1 MGTWQQQASN
11 LNLNLL
17 LASTTRLHC
26 TSAAQTQTHKETA
39 KKERVQIVRFI
50 RTDWIATA
58 PYCPHHRALSGD
70 ERLSRTSERSQVAS
84 AFKIFKWPAQLLHKR
99 EVPRFHDSVPPL
111 LRTRACVLVPLPRII
126 SSWRTSPFRRRSART
141 GSEQWRHRCGC
152 GRKAKAQAAL
162 FWIYSS
168 LDQNLM
174 RTMRPV
180 CLQVRWKWM
189 QLLCILRW
197 VLHITLA
204 YCILN

>member
-1 MGTWQQQASN
+1 MLPPHAY
-11 LNLNLL
+11 
-17 LASTTRLHC
+17 
-26 TSAAQTQTHKETA
+26 TA
-39 KKERVQIVRFI
+39 HQLRRHRHTKRRQRKKWRVQIVRFM
-50 RTDWIATA
+50 RTGWIATA
-58 PYCPHHRALSGD
+58 PYRPHHRVLSGD

-84 AFKIFKWPAQLLHKR
+84 AFKMFKWPPQLLHKR

-111 LRTRACVLVPLPRII
+111 LRTRA
-126 SSWRTSPFRRRSART
+126 SSCPCRGLSRLEGRLRFADAQART

-152 GRKAKAQAAL
+152 GRKAKKAQAAL

-168 LDQNLM
+168 LDQNLR

-204 YCILN
+204 YCTLN